1 MGKRNSTF
9 RFKQFM
15 IDHSKA
21 SMKVG
26 TDGVL
31 LGAWVN
37 IEGARDILDIG
48 TGSGV
53 IALMLAQRTLD
64 DVKIIGVDI
73 EASDV
78 EQARENV
85 SNSPWKDRVEIFCSP
100 IQSWTSAYQF
110 DLIVSNP
117 PFFIN
122 SFEPTDKKRFQSRHT
137 SSLSHHDLLS
147 SAALLL
153 KPSGRLA
160 VILPTVEGIEFMKA
174 GAVLGL
180 SCSRLYSFRPR
191 KNKPVERWL
200 IELTHGDSQLLKGEI
215 IMYDEGIEL
224 TDGYKMLTRDFYLKI

>member
-31 LGAWVN
+31 LGAWVH
-37 IEGARDILDIG
+37 IDGAKYILDIG

-53 IALMLAQRTLD
+53 IALILAQRTPD

-73 EASDV
+73 ETADV

-85 SNSPWKDRVEIFCSP
+85 SNSPWKEKVEIFCSP
-100 IQSWTSAYQF
+100 IQSWKSPDKF

-122 SFEPTDKKRFQSRHT
+122 SFEPPDKKRFQSRHT
-137 SSLSHHDLLS
+137 ATLTHPDLLS

-153 KPSGRLA
+153 KPTGRLA
-160 VILPTVEGIEFMKA
+160 VILPTVEGIEFMKT
-174 GAVLGL
+174 GASLGL

-200 IELTHGDSQLLKGEI
+200 IELTPGDSPLLKGEI
-215 IMYDEGIEL
+215 IMYDEGTEL
-224 TDGYKMLTRDFYLKI
+224 TDGYKMLTRDFYFKI

>member
-9 RFKQFM
+9 RFKQFT

-31 LGAWVN
+31 LGAWAN
-37 IEGARDILDIG
+37 IEGAKYILDIG

-53 IALMLAQRTLD
+53 IALMLAQRTPD
-64 DVKIIGVDI
+64 DVKIVGVDI

-85 SNSPWKDRVEIFCSP
+85 SNSPWKEKVEVFCSP
-100 IQSWTSAYQF
+100 IQSWTSTYKF

-122 SFEPTDKKRFQSRHT
+122 SFEPPDKKRVQSRHT
-137 SSLSHHDLLS
+137 STLSHTDLLS
-147 SAALLL
+147 SSVLLL
-153 KPSGRLA
+153 KPSGRLV

-174 GAVLGL
+174 GASLGL

-200 IELTHGDSQLLKGEI
+200 IELTLGDAELLKGEI
-215 IMYDEGIEL
+215 IMYEEGIEL
-224 TDGYKMLTRDFYLKI
+224 TDGYKMLTRDFYFKI